1 MSNTYSNVTIS
12 GLPGGGSTTLL
23 KALREH
29 LEFDGWRG
37 FSGGEFMRAYALE
50 KGIFKEDGGLHHSA
64 ADYEDE
70 FDRKIDYG
78 MREKLESEEKWIIE
92 SWLSGFLGQGVK
104 GVLKVLVHCSDD
116 AVRVDRIV
124 NRDQVTA
131 HQALEN
137 MRQRKTANVT
147 KWVRMY
153 EKEWKEWVV
162 ERGLATPS
170 EKINFWKP
178 ELYDLVIDTYST
190 NQDQTLHTVLEALGK
205 R

>member
-1 MSNTYSNVTIS
+1 MPNTYRNVTIS

-23 KALREH
+23 KSLRER

-64 ADYEDE
+64 ADYEED

-78 MREKLESEEKWIIE
+78 MREKLETEEKWIIE
-92 SWLSGFLGQGVK
+92 SWLSGFLGQDVP

-137 MRQRKTANVT
+137 MRQRTQANVK
-147 KWVRMY
+147 KWSRMY
-153 EKEWKEWVV
+153 AKEWQEWVV
-162 ERGLATPS
+162 TRGLAT
-170 EKINFWKP
+170 ETERINFWKP

-190 NQDQTLHTVLEALGK
+190 NQDQTLHKVLEALGK